1 MKIYIANNKNESFED
16 CKARIEAAKKQA
28 DQKKAKEA
36 KSTYKAP
43 AYNPFNDLN

>member
-1 MKIYIANNKNESFED
+1 MKIYITNHKNESFED
-16 CKARIEAAKKQA
+16 CKARVEAAKKQA

-36 KSTYKAP
+36 DRKYVAP